1 MGLLVEGRWHDTW
14 YDTKGNEGKFK
25 RQASLFRNEISSNSE
40 FAPESGRYHLY
51 VSLACPWAH
60 RTLIMRELKDLA
72 PHISVSVVN
81 PKMREH
87 GWTFLP
93 YPGATQSD
101 CTYLSDDNIL
111 RERATC
117 ENHKLIPDY

>member
-1 MGLLVEGRWHDTW
+1 MGLLVDGRWHDTW

-25 RQASLFRNEISSNSE
+25 RQASLFRNEISSNGE

-60 RTLIMRELKDLA
+60 RTLIMRALKGLA

-87 GWTFLP
+87 GWTFSAVSRCDRRYAVSAP
-93 YPGATQSD
+93 IYVSV
-101 CTYLSDDNIL
+101 
-111 RERATC
+111 
-117 ENHKLIPDY
+117 IPAGR